1 MPEEKRPVIIYGGS
15 FDPPH
20 RGHMA
25 LAAAALAQLKP
36 SVLYFVPGFH
46 TPFKDLRPVP
56 FAGRA
61 ALLRAALAGAGLGGR
76 KEIKISSFEADLRRV
91 VYSYETVAH
100 FRELHPGVPLYFL
113 LGSDCLAGFSGWKRP
128 GFILGNARL
137 LAGLRPGYAIRKS
150 SGAPF
155 TALAGRFPRADSTGI
170 RAELFLGRRPAQLH
184 PAVLDRI
191 EERKLYLAREREQL
205 KKFISPGRYAHS
217 LHTAELALGLAPA
230 AGVPQQK
237 AALAALLHDCARD
250 LPPGAQRRLFLKSA
264 PRAALPRLTLREAP
278 VLAHAWA
285 GAALAAEKFGV
296 KDPEVLEAIAL
307 HATGAPGMG
316 PLARLVYVSD
326 LANQGRGFSEAGLV
340 RKLAYIDF
348 GAAFRAANYVKLVY
362 AFSGGGWVH
371 PLSAALWNSLQE
383 KKRG

>member
-1 MPEEKRPVIIYGGS
+1 
-15 FDPPH
+15 
-20 RGHMA
+20 MA
-25 LAAAALAQLKP
+25 LAAAALSQLKP

-46 TPFKDLRPVP
+46 TPFKDLLPVP

-76 KEIKISSFEADLRRV
+76 KEIKISSFEADLERV
-91 VYSYETVAH
+91 VYTCETVEH
-100 FRELHPGVPLYFL
+100 FRKLHPGAPLYFL
-113 LGSDCLAGFSGWKRP
+113 MGSDCLAGFPGWKRP
-128 GFILGNARL
+128 GFILKHARL

-170 RAELFLGRRPAQLH
+170 RAELFLGGRPAQLQR
-184 PAVLDRI
+184 AVLNRI
-191 EERKLYLAREREQL
+191 KEKDLYLARERKLL
-205 KKFISPGRYAHS
+205 KKHLGPARYAHS
-217 LHTAELALGLAPA
+217 LYAAGLALVLAPA

-250 LPPGAQRRLFLKSA
+250 LPPAAQRRLFLKSA
-264 PRAALPRLTLREAP
+264 PRAALPRRTLEEAP

-296 KDPEVLEAIAL
+296 KDPEVLEAIAV

-316 PLARLVYVSD
+316 PLAKLVYVSD
-326 LANQGRGFSEAGLV
+326 LANEGRDFSEAGLV
-340 RKLAYIDF
+340 RKLALKDF

-371 PLSAALWNSLQE
+371 PLSVALWNSLQE